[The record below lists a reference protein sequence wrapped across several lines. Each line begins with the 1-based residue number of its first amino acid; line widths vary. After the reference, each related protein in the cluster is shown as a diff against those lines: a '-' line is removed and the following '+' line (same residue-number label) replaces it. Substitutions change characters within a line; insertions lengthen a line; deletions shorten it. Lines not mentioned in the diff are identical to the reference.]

1 MVGWRAGGFYSDR
14 IEGRIIPRYGSK
26 ARFRDIGPAPAERTI
41 MSTAS
46 TRVPEGRYGRS
57 SDARADRT
65 LKVVGGVL
73 GALLLA
79 LIGYFAYYYVGQNK
93 ISAEVIE
100 FDAQADA
107 VKVHLE
113 VRKDAGASG
122 YCTLRSQAENGAEV
136 GRADFRFDGDATRI
150 DKVVTLRTTSRG
162 TTAELLG
169 CHSD

>member
-1 MVGWRAGGFYSDR
+1 
-14 IEGRIIPRYGSK
+14 
-26 ARFRDIGPAPAERTI
+26 

-46 TRVPEGRYGRS
+46 TRPPEGRYGRS

-65 LKVVGGVL
+65 LKVTGAVL
-73 GALLLA
+73 GAVLLA
-79 LIGYFAYYYVGQNK
+79 LIGYFAYHYIGQNK

-100 FDAQADA
+100 YDVGENA

-169 CHSD
+169 CHAD